1 MLPQVFEKRN
11 YPRYPM
17 PDGVIVTLKPN
28 AEILGQLLDIGPGG
42 LAFRY
47 VELGTAVPEPDAEL
61 VILQPRPR
69 IYLEGIPFR
78 TVSDVAVPN
87 EFSFSALSIRRHSVA
102 FGTLSDSQRKQLERL
117 IRSQPPFP
125 LFIAH
130 SSPSRC
136 LSQPCN
142 RHP

>member
-1 MLPQVFEKRN
+1 MGPQVSEKRN

-47 VELGTAVPEPDAEL
+47 VEMGAAVPEQDAEL

-87 EFSFSALSIRRHSVA
+87 EFSWSALSIRRHSVA
-102 FGTLSDSQRKQLERL
+102 FGTLSDSQRDQLEQL
-117 IRSQPPFP
+117 FRSHTPFPPFHSAFQPQP
-125 LFIAH
+125 LSF
-130 SSPSRC
+130 SS
-136 LSQPCN
+136 L
-142 RHP
+142 

>member
-1 MLPQVFEKRN
+1 MGPQVSEKRN

-47 VELGTAVPEPDAEL
+47 VEMGAAVPEQDAEL

-87 EFSFSALSIRRHSVA
+87 EFSWSALSIRRHSVA
-102 FGTLSDSQRKQLERL
+102 FGTLSDSQRDQLEQL
-117 IRSQPPFP
+117 FRSHTPFPPFHSAFQPQP
-125 LFIAH
+125 LSF
-130 SSPSRC
+130 ST
-136 LSQPCN
+136 L
-142 RHP
+142 

>member
-1 MLPQVFEKRN
+1 MIAQSFEKRN

-47 VELGTAVPEPDAEL
+47 VEMGAAATEQDAEL
-61 VILQPRPR
+61 VILQTRPR

-78 TVSDVAVPN
+78 TVSDVALPN
-87 EFSFSALSIRRHSVA
+87 EFSFSALSIRRRSVA
-102 FGTLSDSQRKQLERL
+102 FGNLSGTQRKQLEQL
-117 IRSQPPFP
+117 IRIHTPLP
-125 LFIAH
+125 LFYSAF
-130 SSPSRC
+130 
-136 LSQPCN
+136 QPQSLFL
-142 RHP
+142 